1 MTDLLPP
8 WLLLT
13 YVALLGSIVGS
24 YLNVLIWRLPRE
36 QSTARPRSACPSC
49 GHAIRWHDNVPVLSW
64 LVLRGRCRDCRAP
77 ISVRYPLVEAG
88 VASLFVALVVLLGP
102 RLSVLSLVA
111 VLALAGGGVAMS
123 LIDLEHH
130 RLPDKLTAATSVVVA
145 LPIVADAVLTGSW
158 SRLLIAA
165 AAAAALFVLY
175 LGAAVLYPGG
185 MGGGDIKLAPLLGFV
200 LGWFGLS
207 YAVVGAFAPFL
218 LGVVAVLVL
227 AVRGRVR
234 KGSGVPF
241 GPFMLAG
248 TFAALLWAPTVADW
262 YLGVAGLA

>member
-1 MTDLLPP
+1 MTDLLPS

-13 YVALLGSIVGS
+13 YVGLLGAVVGS
-24 YLNVLIWRLPRE
+24 YLNVLVWRLPRE
-36 QSTARPRSACPSC
+36 QSTTRPRSACPSC
-49 GHAIRWHDNVPVLSW
+49 GHAIRWFDNVPVLSW
-64 LVLRGRCRDCRAP
+64 LVLRGRCRDCGTR

-88 VASLFVALVVLLGP
+88 VAVLFVALVVLLGP
-102 RLSVLSLVA
+102 RLSVLSLLA

-130 RLPDKLTAATSVVVA
+130 RLPDKLTAATSVLVL
-145 LPIVADAVLTGSW
+145 LPIVAEALLTGSW
-158 SRLLIAA
+158 SRLLTATVAA
-165 AAAAALFVLY
+165 VALFVLY
-175 LGAAVLYPGG
+175 LGAAVVYPGG

-200 LGWFGLS
+200 LGWFGLPH
-207 YAVVGAFAPFL
+207 AVVGAFAPFL

-248 TFAALLWAPTVADW
+248 TFAALLWAPAVAHW
-262 YLGVAGLA
+262 YLEVAGLA